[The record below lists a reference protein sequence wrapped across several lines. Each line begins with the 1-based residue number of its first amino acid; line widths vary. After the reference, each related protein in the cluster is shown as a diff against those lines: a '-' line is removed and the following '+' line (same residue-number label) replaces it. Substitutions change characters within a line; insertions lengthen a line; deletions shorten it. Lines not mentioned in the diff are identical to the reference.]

1 MTHVSSKGVGFI
13 LVCVNPLPRTSHHTT
28 PSSHL
33 HRPHGSSLSMEIYG
47 KPETIWVPPDFPA
60 RPPFRVLQVLFVST
74 GTGSRHATSPEWFLW
89 LSFWLDR
96 FSSTA
101 IRTFEVFQTSAYA
114 RNVSGLY
121 PRTSPR
127 ALRFAFF
134 KSSSYTPKSPRLPEP
149 ASVLRNQHR
158 SDPRG
163 PPRASSPRPLFN
175 QVQSCLQVT
184 LCPLKENCVTSAG
197 TCQGP
202 SG

>member
-13 LVCVNPLPRTSHHTT
+13 LVCVNPLPRISHHMT

-134 KSSSYTPKSPRLPEP
+134 KSSSYIPTSLP
-149 ASVLRNQHR
+149 ASRNR
-158 SDPRG
+158 L
-163 PPRASSPRPLFN
+163 LF
-175 QVQSCLQVT
+175 
-184 LCPLKENCVTSAG
+184 CVTNTGVTPAVPPERRP
-197 TCQGP
+197 QGP
-202 SG
+202 CSIKSNHVSKLLYAP

>member
-1 MTHVSSKGVGFI
+1 M
-13 LVCVNPLPRTSHHTT
+13 T

-134 KSSSYTPKSPRLPEP
+134 KSSSYMYPQTSPRALRFAFFKSSSYTPKSPRLPEP

>member
-1 MTHVSSKGVGFI
+1 MSHVSSKGVGFI
-13 LVCVNPLPRTSHHTT
+13 LVCVNPLPRISHHMT

-134 KSSSYTPKSPRLPEP
+134 KSSSYIPKSPRLPEP

-175 QVQSCLQVT
+175 QVQSCLQVS
-184 LCPLKENCVTSAG
+184 LCPLKENSRHQRRK
-197 TCQGP
+197 CQGHT
-202 SG
+202 G